1 MKPLD
6 RVFLDE
12 ITLYQVRQHLVVFF
26 DKLVLVVRTSTYDS
40 LCFRVVSTNF
50 FTQFIKSGDSLDINY
65 IHFDLSML
73 VNLAHVAK
81 KTKV

>member
-1 MKPLD
+1 MLSSS
-6 RVFLDE
+6 VN
-12 ITLYQVRQHLVVFF
+12 
-26 DKLVLVVRTSTYDS
+26 KL
-40 LCFRVVSTNF
+40 

-73 VNLAHVAK
+73 VNLAHVVK